1 MKRFYELQEGVYD
14 PGIFKAFFLAG
25 GPGSGKSYVTS
36 RITPGLGLKNVNS
49 DTAFENALKKA
60 GLSLDM
66 PPEEEELRDVIRKK
80 SKRLTEKQLT
90 LYLKGR
96 LGLVIDSTARNF
108 IRIETAKSAL
118 TRYGY
123 DSYCIFVNTNLD
135 VALARNAAR
144 PRKVPIDIVKQN
156 HKEVQE
162 NIGKL
167 QRLFGMKNFIVI
179 DNNKAN
185 EDILEKAYKM
195 VRKLV
200 KNPPSTT
207 IAKNWIAN
215 EIKKKKMKEDIDEA
229 PRIPRKKGQPA
240 GSKKHS
246 DLYTDENPK
255 GTIHGLG
262 FKDVETARASVK
274 KIENSGKTHAH
285 KIQAA
290 IAMEQRARVMG
301 KTQEAAIY
309 RAYINKMKK
318 KTKEMRKED
327 LDEAFKSDQ
336 VKSAISIARDT
347 RYRMGTQVDK
357 KKAIEAIAKGL
368 SKEPKVA
375 VLLKKFYKEY
385 KESLWANIHK
395 KRQRIK
401 RGSGERMRKPGEK
414 GAPTADALKRA
425 KGESFT
431 SFLEKAPNTADA
443 MKRYKAGNA
452 GFTDKAHLKA
462 KGLIPRAD
470 GTKKVSDK
478 YK

>member
-1 MKRFYELQEGVYD
+1 MKRFYELPEGVYD
-14 PGIFKAFFLAG
+14 PGIFTAFFLAG

-66 PPEEEELRDVIRKK
+66 PPEEEELRDVIRIK
-80 SKRLTEKQLT
+80 SKRLTEKQLG

-108 IRIETAKSAL
+108 VRIETAKSAL

-200 KNPPSTT
+200 KNPPSTS

-274 KIENSGKTHAH
+274 KIEYSGKTHAH

-318 KTKEMRKED
+318 KTKEMNKEQTT
-327 LDEAFKSDQ
+327 F
-336 VKSAISIARDT
+336 
-347 RYRMGTQVDK
+347 
-357 KKAIEAIAKGL
+357 
-368 SKEPKVA
+368 
-375 VLLKKFYKEY
+375 
-385 KESLWANIHK
+385 ESLWANIHK

-414 GAPTADALKRA
+414 GAPSADALKRA

-431 SFLEKAPNTADA
+431 KFLEKAPNTADA